1 MFETIYDDFFYL
13 KGILELPICLIGDMN
28 SRTGE
33 LDDILTFERE
43 VIHSCETN
51 GTNDVF
57 VDDFSDLSFFEDNN
71 ILSRKRVNKDKIINE
86 NGKDLINLC
95 KRNTMII
102 INGRTGSDREIGEV
116 TFQSKNG
123 KSTIDYCITSPD
135 FIPHIQDFQVDILD
149 QNLSD
154 KHSPIFLT
162 LKTKLNEN
170 PINPNDIPHKTD
182 INYDPLHSKW
192 NEEKMPEFQ
201 TNFNQT
207 KINNLFQILEY
218 IETNGSDLQEIDKI
232 VDETANIS
240 ISAGI
245 NTNMSKKPTSEI
257 KHKKT
262 NKINKPWFDRECQEK
277 RRHFIQI
284 KRRLIR
290 KKTKSQNDTETLKQE
305 AKLYKKFIQMK
316 IKQFNNILH
325 EKLRNFKIH
334 KPKDYWK
341 ILNPKKHQ
349 KDNSITIKP
358 LYDHFK
364 ALGDQ
369 SPSNQGNITVD
380 DIPDE
385 GDEILNNDFTI
396 IELNKLINKLKN
408 NKSSG
413 IDNIINE
420 FLKYSPE
427 SYKHLLLKLFNVIL
441 KTGIIPTDWCISFI
455 SPIYKNKGKK
465 SDPNNYRGISI
476 ISCLGKLF
484 TALINER
491 LTKFADLNEII
502 GEEQAGFRAGY
513 STQDHIF
520 TLHAIIETYLRKID
534 SQNEKKKL
542 YCAFIDYQKAFDL
555 VDRSCLWAKLLACN
569 VKGKS

>member
-1 MFETIYDDFFYL
+1 M
-13 KGILELPICLIGDMN
+13 
-28 SRTGE
+28 
-33 LDDILTFERE
+33 
-43 VIHSCETN
+43 
-51 GTNDVF
+51 
-57 VDDFSDLSFFEDNN
+57 
-71 ILSRKRVNKDKIINE
+71 
-86 NGKDLINLC
+86 
-95 KRNTMII
+95 
-102 INGRTGSDREIGEV
+102 
-116 TFQSKNG
+116 
-123 KSTIDYCITSPD
+123 PD
-135 FIPHIQDFQVDILD
+135 
-149 QNLSD
+149 
-154 KHSPIFLT
+154 
-162 LKTKLNEN
+162 
-170 PINPNDIPHKTD
+170 
-182 INYDPLHSKW
+182 
-192 NEEKMPEFQ
+192 FQ

-207 KINNLFQILEY
+207 KINNLLQILEY
-218 IETNGSDLQEIDKI
+218 IEINGSDLQEIDKI

-245 NTNMSKKPTSEI
+245 NTNMSKKPKSEI
-257 KHKKT
+257 NHKKT
-262 NKINKPWFDRECQEK
+262 NRVNKPWFDRECQEK

-284 KRRLIR
+284 KRRFIR

-325 EKLRNFKIH
+325 EKLRNFKTN

-369 SPSNQGNITVD
+369 PPSNQGNITVD
-380 DIPDE
+380 SIPDE
-385 GDEILNNDFTI
+385 GDEILNNNFTI

-465 SDPNNYRGISI
+465 V
-476 ISCLGKLF
+476 
-484 TALINER
+484 
-491 LTKFADLNEII
+491 
-502 GEEQAGFRAGY
+502 
-513 STQDHIF
+513 TQ
-520 TLHAIIETYLRKID
+520 TIIEAYP
-534 SQNEKKKL
+534 
-542 YCAFIDYQKAFDL
+542 
-555 VDRSCLWAKLLACN
+555 
-569 VKGKS
+569 